1 MIDYKTVGL
10 RIRAVRQEKKLTQ
23 EKLAEAAG
31 VGVTHISHIETG
43 NSIPS
48 LQVTVDIVNALG
60 CSMDE
65 LLCMDVERARSVRD
79 NWLGE
84 LVADCSVKEV
94 KLITDMVLALK
105 TSLRRLKLTER
116 YRPDSGRCDPPAWL
130 WRLCINIELFQ
141 PYVSV
146 LSKLICSVRGRTSD
160 SIQLSRY
167 IAFAEQSISHY
178 GQESY

>member
-10 RIRAVRQEKKLTQ
+10 RIRAVRLEKKLTQ

-60 CSMDE
+60 CSLDE
-65 LLCMDVERARSVRD
+65 LLCMDVAQARPVRD
-79 NWLGE
+79 SWLAE
-84 LVADCSVKEV
+84 LVADCSDTEV

-105 TSLRRLKLTER
+105 ASLRRLNITE
-116 YRPDSGRCDPPAWL
+116 
-130 WRLCINIELFQ
+130 Q
-141 PYVSV
+141 
-146 LSKLICSVRGRTSD
+146 
-160 SIQLSRY
+160 
-167 IAFAEQSISHY
+167 
-178 GQESY
+178 

>member
-65 LLCMDVERARSVRD
+65 LLCMDVEQARPVRD
-79 NWLGE
+79 SWLGE
-84 LVADCSVKEV
+84 LVSDCSDEEV
-94 KLITDMVLALK
+94 KLITDTVLALK
-105 TSLRRLKLTER
+105 ASLRRLKIT
-116 YRPDSGRCDPPAWL
+116 
-130 WRLCINIELFQ
+130 
-141 PYVSV
+141 
-146 LSKLICSVRGRTSD
+146 
-160 SIQLSRY
+160 
-167 IAFAEQSISHY
+167 
-178 GQESY
+178 GQ

>member
-10 RIRAVRQEKKLTQ
+10 RIRAVRLEKKLTQ

-65 LLCMDVERARSVRD
+65 LLCMDVEQARPVRD
-79 NWLGE
+79 SWLGE
-84 LVADCSVKEV
+84 LVADFSDEEV
-94 KLITDMVLALK
+94 KLITDTVLALK
-105 TSLRRLKLTER
+105 ASLRRLNITER
-116 YRPDSGRCDPPAWL
+116 
-130 WRLCINIELFQ
+130 
-141 PYVSV
+141 
-146 LSKLICSVRGRTSD
+146 
-160 SIQLSRY
+160 
-167 IAFAEQSISHY
+167 
-178 GQESY
+178 

>member
-84 LVADCSVKEV
+84 LVADCSDQEV

-116 YRPDSGRCDPPAWL
+116 YLTFYAEYP
-130 WRLCINIELFQ
+130 
-141 PYVSV
+141 
-146 LSKLICSVRGRTSD
+146 LIFPNTLIARKYGKRGRPSAWTAP
-160 SIQLSRY
+160 L
-167 IAFAEQSISHY
+167 F
-178 GQESY
+178 

>member
-65 LLCMDVERARSVRD
+65 LLCLDVEQARPVRD

-84 LVADCSVKEV
+84 LVSDCSDEEV
-94 KLITDMVLALK
+94 KLITDTVLALK
-105 TSLRRLKLTER
+105 ASLRRLKIT
-116 YRPDSGRCDPPAWL
+116 
-130 WRLCINIELFQ
+130 
-141 PYVSV
+141 
-146 LSKLICSVRGRTSD
+146 
-160 SIQLSRY
+160 
-167 IAFAEQSISHY
+167 
-178 GQESY
+178 GQ